1 MKKFFR
7 RAFGEVEIE
16 EGAYFWVINI
26 GEGLNEGLVDFEE
39 GGIKAFQALAWM
51 HLPRQVEILGRVLGG
66 DMIEVAHESFQMV
79 GCFLVVRSERL
90 GGHPAEYR
98 LHPRR

>member
-1 MKKFFR
+1 MKKFFLR
-7 RAFGEVEIE
+7 VFGEVEIE

-51 HLPRQVEILGRVLGG
+51 HLPRQVEILGRVLEGG
-66 DMIEVAHESFQMV
+66 MIEVAHESFQLP
-79 GCFLVVRSERL
+79 GCFPVVRSERL
-90 GGHPAEYR
+90 RGHPAEYR